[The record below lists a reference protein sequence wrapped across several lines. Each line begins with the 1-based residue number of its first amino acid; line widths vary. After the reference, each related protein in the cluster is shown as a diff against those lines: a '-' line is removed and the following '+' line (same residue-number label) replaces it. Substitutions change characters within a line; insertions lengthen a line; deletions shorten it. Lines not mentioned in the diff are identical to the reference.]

1 MLHLFGFFWCP
12 RQRRGPLP
20 YRLPRAA
27 QNRPKSRG
35 GPARLASLPPPAGAG
50 PPPAPPRAS
59 AVGVTGGNF

>member
-35 GPARLASLPPPAGAG
+35 GPARLAS
-50 PPPAPPRAS
+50 PRPGLDIPRLS
-59 AVGVTGGNF
+59 H